1 MKQWVFP
8 SRLRV
13 VLCTAWGAAWMMG
26 LVMPTVQ
33 ALAKEG
39 FSGAAVLVAGPA
51 SDSKGEDAAWEAL
64 QPGLLPWAE
73 HVPGGTGWEGA
84 ADGAEEEKE
93 QRERSDGF
101 TLDAVELQV
110 WGGSL
115 GQEGAWG
122 KYGSR
127 PVRIEGRKWLFFSAL
142 KLDC

>member
-13 VLCTAWGAAWMMG
+13 VLCMAWGVSWMLG

-33 ALAKEG
+33 ALATEG
-39 FSGAAVLVAGPA
+39 FSGAAVLVASPA
-51 SDSKGEDAAWEAL
+51 SDSKGQDAAWESL

-73 HVPGGTGWEGA
+73 HVPGGIGWEGA
-84 ADGAEEEKE
+84 ADGAEEDEE
-93 QRERSDGF
+93 QRERAGGF
-101 TLDAVELQV
+101 PLDAGELPL

-115 GQEGAWG
+115 VREGAWG
-122 KYGSR
+122 NHGSQ
-127 PVRIEGRKWLFFSAL
+127 PVRIESRKWLFFSAL